1 MSHHDHDE
9 HNHEL
14 DHGHHEDGHHEVGPA
29 QATEIVPET
38 SPEDMTLSGLIVVC
52 AIALMVGL
60 GSWMNIEMPSGG
72 GHGHGGEAHESHNS
86 QESLESHESPEAG
99 HSH

>member
-14 DHGHHEDGHHEVGPA
+14 DHEHHEVGPA

-60 GSWMNIEMPSGG
+60 GSWMQIEMPSGG
-72 GHGHGGEAHESHNS
+72 GHGHGGEAHESH
-86 QESLESHESPEAG
+86 ESHESPEAG

>member
-9 HNHEL
+9 NEHE
-14 DHGHHEDGHHEVGPA
+14 HEHHEVGPA

-60 GSWMNIEMPSGG
+60 GSWMQIEMPSGG
-72 GHGHGGEAHESHNS
+72 GHGHGGEAHESH
-86 QESLESHESPEAG
+86 ESHESPEAG

>member
-9 HNHEL
+9 NEHE
-14 DHGHHEDGHHEVGPA
+14 HEHEHHEVGPA

-60 GSWMNIEMPSGG
+60 GSWMQIEMPSGG
-72 GHGHGGEAHESHNS
+72 GHGHGGEAHESH
-86 QESLESHESPEAG
+86 ESHESPEAG

>member
-9 HNHEL
+9 HEHE
-14 DHGHHEDGHHEVGPA
+14 HEHHEVGPA

-60 GSWMNIEMPSGG
+60 GSWMQIEMPSGG
-72 GHGHGGEAHESHNS
+72 GHGHGGEAHESH
-86 QESLESHESPEAG
+86 ESPEAG

>member
-1 MSHHDHDE
+1 MSHHDHDAHDHE
-9 HNHEL
+9 HEHE
-14 DHGHHEDGHHEVGPA
+14 HHEVGPA

-60 GSWMNIEMPSGG
+60 GSWMQIEMPSGG
-72 GHGHGGEAHESHNS
+72 GHGHGGEAQESHD
-86 QESLESHESPEAG
+86 SHESPEAG